1 MRRSAVARTPEL
13 SAVERRVVE
22 RDAVVDLDERGPREG
37 VGRQVDDELKIC
49 KLIIFSG
56 TTWNLSVTQWA

>member
-13 SAVERRVVE
+13 SAVERRVIE

-37 VGRQVDDELKIC
+37 VGRQVGDELKFC
-49 KLIIFSG
+49 KLIIFRELL
-56 TTWNLSVTQWA
+56 TIFQ